1 MTTNCGTDELSFN
14 LDMQERFQWLKQ
26 NERTRYMCP
35 DYTNPLQ
42 YISSTDGDW
51 QERLQ
56 GILNERK
63 YNVTWLHKCAGVLDI
78 DSTVFSTAVNI
89 FDRYLSTFVPAYVKR
104 ELAFLEYDLQA
115 IALASLFLAVK
126 SMMAVNVIEVN
137 EMPHSPIGDIIRQF
151 RKYYG
156 SLTRQVFKDKV
167 ETAILMA
174 LDWNI
179 VHTPPSSIVYDLLC
193 ILPPPCEYDE
203 GHQEAFVRYQNSVMH
218 NADKLT
224 RRSEWRGGFIIKYPP
239 STIALASL
247 SIALQNQLGIEGIS
261 IYLACSDIE
270 LMKRGIDF
278 SFHDEDV
285 LRCRNDMMHH
295 FFQQEIP
302 DKTSNKEASPE
313 RVCNDSPNTVVA
325 AEVHKRRRTT
335 KKRNSFAAKS
345 A

>member
-1 MTTNCGTDELSFN
+1 
-14 LDMQERFQWLKQ
+14 
-26 NERTRYMCP
+26 MCP
-35 DYTNPLQ
+35 DYTNPTQ
-42 YISSTDGDW
+42 YSSSTDGDW

-63 YNVTWLHKCAGVLDI
+63 YNVTWLQKCAGVLDI
-78 DSTVFSTAVNI
+78 DSTVFSTAVYI

-104 ELAFLEYDLQA
+104 ELAFLEYDLQT

-126 SMMAVNVIEVN
+126 SMMAVNVIEDN
-137 EMPHSPIGDIIRQF
+137 EMPHTPIGDIIRQF

-179 VHTPPSSIVYDLLC
+179 VYVPPSSIVYDLLC

-203 GHQEAFVRYQNSVMH
+203 GHEGAFVRYQNSVMH
-218 NADKLT
+218 YADKLT
-224 RRSEWRGGFIIKYPP
+224 RRSEWMSGFTIKYPP
-239 STIALASL
+239 STIALAAL
-247 SIALQNQLGIEGIS
+247 SIGIENQLGIEGIS

-270 LMKRGIDF
+270 LMKRGINF
-278 SFHDEDV
+278 SFDDEDV
-285 LRCRNDMMHH
+285 VRCRNDMMHH

-302 DKTSNKEASPE
+302 TKTSNKETPPV
-313 RVCNDSPNTVVA
+313 RVCNDSPNTVVF
-325 AEVHKRRRTT
+325 EVHKRRRTT

>member
-1 MTTNCGTDELSFN
+1 MASTNCGTDEASFN

-42 YISSTDGDW
+42 YTSSTDGDW
-51 QERLQ
+51 EERLQ
-56 GILNERK
+56 GILDERK
-63 YNVTWLHKCAGVLDI
+63 YNVTWLHNCTGQLSV
-78 DSTVFSTAVNI
+78 DSTVFSTAVYI

-137 EMPHSPIGDIIRQF
+137 EMPHTPIGDIIRQF
-151 RKYYG
+151 RKYYS
-156 SLTRQVFKDKV
+156 SLTRQVFKDEV
-167 ETAILMA
+167 ETAILKA

-203 GHQEAFVRYQNSVMH
+203 GHEGAFVRYQNSVMRY
-218 NADKLT
+218 ADKLT
-224 RRSEWRGGFIIKYPP
+224 RRSEWMGDFIIKYPP
-239 STIALASL
+239 STIALAAL
-247 SIALQNQLGIEGIS
+247 SIATENQLGIEGIS
-261 IYLACSDIE
+261 IYLACGDIE
-270 LMKRGIDF
+270 LMKRGIDL
-278 SFHDEDV
+278 SFDDEDV
-285 LRCRNDMMHH
+285 VRCRNDMMHR

-302 DKTSNKEASPE
+302 VKTSNKNTSPE
-313 RVCNDSPNTVVA
+313 RVCNDSPNTVV

>member
-1 MTTNCGTDELSFN
+1 
-14 LDMQERFQWLKQ
+14 MQERFQWLKQ

-42 YISSTDGDW
+42 YTSSTDGDW

-56 GILNERK
+56 GILDERK
-63 YNVTWLHKCAGVLDI
+63 HNVFWLHLCAGELGLH
-78 DSTVFSTAVNI
+78 STVFSTAVYI

-104 ELAFLEYDLQA
+104 ELAFLEYDLQT
-115 IALASLFLAVK
+115 IALASLFIATK
-126 SMMAVNVIEVN
+126 SMMAVNVIKAN

-167 ETAILMA
+167 ETGILMA

-179 VHTPPSSIVYDLLC
+179 VYTPPISIVQDLLS
-193 ILPPPCEYDE
+193 ILPRPCEYDE
-203 GHQEAFVRYQNSVMH
+203 GHDDAFSTFVYSIYQEAR
-218 NADKLT
+218 KLT
-224 RRSEWRGGFIIKYPP
+224 RKTELLGGFIIKYPP
-239 STIALASL
+239 STIALAAL
-247 SIALQNQLGIEGIS
+247 SIALENHTDTTGIPIFILVPPCRWCE
-261 IYLACSDIE
+261 IE
-270 LMKRGIDF
+270 INKRGIDF
-278 SFHDEDV
+278 SFDDEDV
-285 LRCRNDMMHH
+285 VRCRNDMMHH

-302 DKTSNKEASPE
+302 VKTSNTKDTSE
-313 RVCNDSPNTVVA
+313 RVSADSPNTVV

-335 KKRNSFAAKS
+335 KKRNSFVAKS